1 MCLCADLIR
10 IWIHNGGSRWGG
22 DAARTPHHHATT
34 CYPTHWRRRRRGM
47 LSFICCCRNKNQP
60 NAIRGG
66 TGSGHGRPGRAPSQH
81 KRPTTTPATARL
93 RSGLPPSTGHPP
105 SHPPTKQQPVIV
117 GAVDL
122 GWRGT
127 TARQTTTRAAPGRS
141 PPPTCTRWLCTSCS
155 SQCTFLQMT
164 YTAVNLHA

>member
-1 MCLCADLIR
+1 MVGVTLGRRRGTDSASPRYDLL
-10 IWIHNGGSRWGG
+10 
-22 DAARTPHHHATT
+22 PHTQG
-34 CYPTHWRRRRRGM
+34 RRRRGM

-93 RSGLPPSTGHPP
+93 RSGLPPSPGHPP

-127 TARQTTTRAAPGRS
+127 TTRQTTTRAAPGRS
-141 PPPTCTRWLCTSCS
+141 PPPTYTRWLCTSCS
-155 SQCTFLQMT
+155 SQTSQCTFLQMT